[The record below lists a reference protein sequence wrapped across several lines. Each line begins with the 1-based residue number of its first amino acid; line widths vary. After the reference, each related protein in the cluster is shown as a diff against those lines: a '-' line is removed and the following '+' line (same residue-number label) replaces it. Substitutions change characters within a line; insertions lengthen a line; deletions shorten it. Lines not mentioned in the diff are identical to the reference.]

1 MVLIRLVRI
10 LVIASVLTVSC
21 GATALVSASAPSG
34 AAVVASQAA
43 SAGPQCTFDGSSLP
57 LVTGVTPGSKI
68 AVSCTGLP
76 PLHPYLMV
84 GTSLVLAIDPAAAP
98 LLSGQLVSLS
108 ALMALLAAL
117 KEIDLPSAIT
127 PISDLSGNLSISW
140 TVPTFQALDPNAS
153 CPPTQQEFN
162 SGLLGCALAMID
174 LTSFKP
180 VGAGS
185 GLFEY
190 AGFPLF
196 PPNPTVALS
205 SSTAVPNQT
214 VSVSDAPGAST
225 YWWLSTL
232 NVLQSALGTGSG
244 TPSVKV
250 TLVDMNGRSVP
261 AASTAHVAPATYN
274 SGVFSPPTLSGGFT
288 VPSTVTG
295 PVTVDV
301 QLSAP
306 LDGIPLSNSAS
317 APLFVNNPPTTS
329 VVIPSSGASL
339 AGSQY
344 LDAFASDYGTVTKV
358 EFHLTGGTLND
369 ALIATGTPTFYGWLA
384 GWNTTTVPNG
394 NYTLQSVAY
403 DAGGLSTHSTGITIT
418 VHNPLPTTSVLLP
431 SSGASLG
438 GSQWLDASA
447 SGNVAL
453 NRVEFHLT
461 GGTLND
467 ALIATATPTY
477 YGWLAGWNTTTVPN
491 GTYTLQSVAYD
502 VSGNIG
508 HSAGVTITVA
518 N

>member
-1 MVLIRLVRI
+1 
-10 LVIASVLTVSC
+10 
-21 GATALVSASAPSG
+21 
-34 AAVVASQAA
+34 
-43 SAGPQCTFDGSSLP
+43 
-57 LVTGVTPGSKI
+57 
-68 AVSCTGLP
+68 
-76 PLHPYLMV
+76 
-84 GTSLVLAIDPAAAP
+84 
-98 LLSGQLVSLS
+98 
-108 ALMALLAAL
+108 
-117 KEIDLPSAIT
+117 
-127 PISDLSGNLSISW
+127 
-140 TVPTFQALDPNAS
+140 
-153 CPPTQQEFN
+153 
-162 SGLLGCALAMID
+162 
-174 LTSFKP
+174 
-180 VGAGS
+180 
-185 GLFEY
+185 
-190 AGFPLF
+190 
-196 PPNPTVALS
+196 
-205 SSTAVPNQT
+205 
-214 VSVSDAPGAST
+214 
-225 YWWLSTL
+225 
-232 NVLQSALGTGSG
+232 
-244 TPSVKV
+244 
-250 TLVDMNGRSVP
+250 
-261 AASTAHVAPATYN
+261 
-274 SGVFSPPTLSGGFT
+274 
-288 VPSTVTG
+288 VTG

-301 QLSAP
+301 QLTAS

-317 APLFVNNPPTTS
+317 APLFVNNPPTTN

-369 ALIATGTPTFYGWLA
+369 ALIATGTPTIYGWLA

-394 NYTLQSVAY
+394 TYTLQSVAY

-502 VSGNIG
+502 VSGNVG